1 MSKLSI
7 MKGQNPLPT
16 VTVTSKK
23 DPKLKAYQVNLGYAD
38 DTNKLVVVKSFF
50 VNNEK
55 DAKHY
60 ILRWISSNE

>member
-1 MSKLSI
+1 MGLS
-7 MKGQNPLPT
+7 MNPKHFHLHYHA
-16 VTVTSKK
+16 
-23 DPKLKAYQVNLGYAD
+23 KLKAYQVNLGYAD